1 MLTDYYYM
9 VTQDDH
15 LFLLDSRY
23 TWKSDFTGIY
33 LFPLYLCH
41 HYCSQYS
48 AKTSAQTFSK
58 ASCRLLSSIVVTNF
72 ASGLQQVQFLPF

>member
-23 TWKSDFTGIY
+23 TRKSDFTGIY
-33 LFPLYLCH
+33 LFPLSATTTTPHSTPLRRRRKPLVKLLAD
-41 HYCSQYS
+41 YS
-48 AKTSAQTFSK
+48 VV
-58 ASCRLLSSIVVTNF
+58 VVTNF